1 MMARGVSMPAQKH
14 IRIPL
19 LTRLA
24 TLGFLLITACGMLPL
39 HADEDADKA
48 RELENLRS
56 KITHLRQMLS
66 EVRGKKDKVEIEL
79 RRVEEEISQ
88 IGKLQLQV
96 HQDLQVTQK
105 KLADL
110 ERQHRDLRQGLA
122 QQRDLLAGQVRASY
136 AMGRQEQLKILLN
149 QGDPS
154 TIQRAL
160 VYFDYLNRSRTRQI
174 KEVLQQLEQLQRV
187 EKKIS
192 MEKQQLESLQAQ
204 RTLQREQ
211 MTQKRGERK
220 DLLLALTREIHTKDK
235 QLDRMLQDEKELQR
249 IVDAVGQALN
259 DIPSNRL
266 EQKPISEL
274 KGRLP
279 WPAAG
284 RISAHFGSSR
294 ATGRLRWSGV
304 MIDAKTGA
312 SVRAISHGRV
322 AFADWLRGYGL
333 IIIIDHGDGFMSLYG
348 HNQSIIKEIGEWV
361 EEGEVIATVGNSGG
375 QDRSALYFELRHDG
389 KPINPV
395 KWCRRT
401 SAGMV
406 GLK

>member
-1 MMARGVSMPAQKH
+1 M
-14 IRIPL
+14 
-19 LTRLA
+19 
-24 TLGFLLITACGMLPL
+24 
-39 HADEDADKA
+39 
-48 RELENLRS
+48 
-56 KITHLRQMLS
+56 
-66 EVRGKKDKVEIEL
+66 
-79 RRVEEEISQ
+79 
-88 IGKLQLQV
+88 
-96 HQDLQVTQK
+96 
-105 KLADL
+105 
-110 ERQHRDLRQGLA
+110 
-122 QQRDLLAGQVRASY
+122 
-136 AMGRQEQLKILLN
+136 ILNNTVVN

-274 KGRLP
+274 KGHLP

-294 ATGRLRWSGV
+294 ASG
-304 MIDAKTGA
+304 
-312 SVRAISHGRV
+312 
-322 AFADWLRGYGL
+322 
-333 IIIIDHGDGFMSLYG
+333 
-348 HNQSIIKEIGEWV
+348 
-361 EEGEVIATVGNSGG
+361 
-375 QDRSALYFELRHDG
+375 
-389 KPINPV
+389 NPSSP
-395 KWCRRT
+395 CRTR
-401 SAGMV
+401 
-406 GLK
+406 

>member
-1 MMARGVSMPAQKH
+1 MRLHGVSMPPQRH
-14 IRIPL
+14 VRISL
-19 LTRLA
+19 ITRLT
-24 TLGFLLITACGMLPL
+24 TLLLISATCLLPV
-39 HADEDADKA
+39 HADEEADKA
-48 RELENLRS
+48 RELENLRTQ
-56 KITHLRQMLS
+56 ITHLRSLLS
-66 EVRGKKDKVEIEL
+66 EVRGKKDKVETDL
-79 RRVEEEISQ
+79 RRVEQEINQ
-88 IGKLQLQV
+88 ISKLQQQLRRDIQA
-96 HQDLQVTQK
+96 QQK
-105 KLADL
+105 KLEDL
-110 ERQHRDLRQGLA
+110 ELQRKDLRKGLA
-122 QQRDLLAGQVRASY
+122 DQRNMLAGQVRASY

-160 VYFDYLNRSRTRQI
+160 VYFDYLNRSRTRHIQD
-174 KEVLQQLEQLQRV
+174 VLQRLEQLQRV
-187 EKKIS
+187 EKKIN
-192 MEKQQLESLQAQ
+192 EQKQQLESLHAQ
-204 RTLQREQ
+204 RAEQHEQ

-220 DLLLALTREIHTKDK
+220 DLLLALTREIRSKDK

-249 IVDAVGQALN
+249 ILDAVGQALN
-259 DIPSNRL
+259 DIPVNRL
-266 EQKPISEL
+266 QHKPMAEL

-279 WPAAG
+279 WPTAG
-284 RISAHFGSSR
+284 RISARFGSER

-304 MIDAKTGA
+304 MIDAKTGD

-348 HNQSIIKEIGEWV
+348 HNQSIYKEIGEWA

-375 QDRSALYFELRHDG
+375 QARSALYFELRHDG
-389 KPINPV
+389 KPVNPV